1 MVIIETRPFQRVRDI
16 YFTENEFG
24 ELTYALFHRPKL
36 GVVIPGTGGVRK
48 LRWQMQGRGK
58 RSGIRVIY
66 YVEFS
71 DETIYLLT
79 AYAKSETADLPRDVL
94 RKMREII
101 ENDQKE

>member
-1 MVIIETRPFQRVRDI
+1 
-16 YFTENEFG
+16 
-24 ELTYALFHRPKL
+24 
-36 GVVIPGTGGVRK
+36 
-48 LRWQMQGRGK
+48 MQGRGK

-79 AYAKSETADLPRDVL
+79 AYAKSETSDLPRQLL
-94 RKMREII
+94 RKMRRII